1 MKFQSRENVIQLFYL
16 IIYGKHFNIDIYCSI
31 LRIKW
36 FNIASQALLPDRT
49 IIIKS
54 IKECMNGEMQAYE
67 EYV

>member
-1 MKFQSRENVIQLFYL
+1 M

-31 LRIKW
+31 LRIKKKK
-36 FNIASQALLPDRT
+36 IASQALLPDRT

>member
-1 MKFQSRENVIQLFYL
+1 MSRGLGDVYKRQ
-16 IIYGKHFNIDIYCSI
+16 DIYCSI

>member
-1 MKFQSRENVIQLFYL
+1 MSLFYL

>member
-1 MKFQSRENVIQLFYL
+1 M

-36 FNIASQALLPDRT
+36 FNIASQALLPDRR

>member
-1 MKFQSRENVIQLFYL
+1 M
-16 IIYGKHFNIDIYCSI
+16 IIYGKHFNIDIYYSI